1 MVVEKGLVE
10 VDHCCVVEWV
20 VVDSSEVLEPLEQW
34 EVKQVVVGLE
44 AVPVAEM
51 VVVWESSLER
61 SAGVLW

>member
-1 MVVEKGLVE
+1 M
-10 VDHCCVVEWV
+10 

-34 EVKQVVVGLE
+34 EVKQVVVDLE

>member
-1 MVVEKGLVE
+1 M
-10 VDHCCVVEWV
+10 
-20 VVDSSEVLEPLEQW
+20 DSSEGLEPLEW

-61 SAGVLW
+61 TAGVLW